1 MGRPKGSRNK
11 RTLGVPA
18 ELRDQL
24 GDEDPAVV
32 LRGIWQMPHDQLKR
46 MVRSAAGARAM
57 SLKLQAAVA
66 AMPYVHSKMPI
77 AVTTD
82 LERLPTLVIASGAN
96 QQQLQRLID
105 LQVAPASREAELP
118 HGQTLERKRESDT

>member
-1 MGRPKGSRNK
+1 
-11 RTLGVPA
+11 VPA
-18 ELRDQL
+18 ELRGQL

-32 LRGIWQMPHDQLKR
+32 LRGIYQMPHEALKK

-57 SLKLQAAVA
+57 GLKLQAAIA

-105 LQVAPASREAELP
+105 LQVAPASQDDDPP
-118 HGQTLERKRESDT
+118 HGQPIERKQQSDT